1 MASTR
6 NVVRL
11 RAVIIGIVA
20 AGSAAFL
27 IPTIAAAVP
36 RDPATD
42 TIASVTQRLDSLSK
56 QSESLAEK
64 YNGAQ
69 ITLTARQKSADKAQN
84 ALRSAVAAYQTARA
98 QLADTVKSQYEGA
111 QFSTAGALL
120 TSTTDAN
127 YLDKVEALNLLNA
140 HRSAVVAELIT
151 ARANADKAQ
160 NAAADA
166 LQQAKTVRD
175 TVSKQ
180 RADVEVQTKKY
191 TDLLATLNAQ
201 QQEAYRDRNAPTTA
215 QLATTTQAPARPG
228 THGPCAA
235 SRSACGRRR
244 QRQGADAVAYA
255 RAQLG
260 KPYVFGAAGPDAFD
274 CSGLTMMAWA
284 AAGVSLPH
292 YAPSQMQNGSV
303 GADRCLG
310 HAARRPD
317 LPLPR
322 YRPCGDLCRQRDGN
336 LGPPARRRGE
346 VRQRR
351 LRHAEHRRRAT
362 YRLSLTQTPSGDST
376 PGTPP
381 GRGPN
386 LVWTNIIRLR
396 RRGPC

>member
-1 MASTR
+1 VASTR
-6 NVVRL
+6 NAARL

-42 TIASVTQRLDSLSK
+42 TIASVTQRLDNLSK

-69 ITLTARQKSADKAQN
+69 ITLTARQKAAGKAQS
-84 ALRSAVAAYQTARA
+84 AFRSAAATYQTARA
-98 QLADTVKSQYEGA
+98 QLTNTLKSQYEGA

-120 TSTTDAN
+120 TSTNEAN

-160 NAAADA
+160 EAAADA
-166 LQQAKTVRD
+166 LHKAKSVRD
-175 TVSKQ
+175 LVSKQ
-180 RADVEVQTKKY
+180 RADVEAKTKKY

-201 QQEAYRDRNAPTTA
+201 QQEQYRDRNAPTAA
-215 QLATTTQAPARPG
+215 QLATTQTTQALPAAPAQ
-228 THGPCAA
+228 PAA
-235 SRSACGRRR
+235 PPAVGGGSAKA
-244 QRQGADAVAYA
+244 QIAVAYA

-260 KPYVFGAAGPDAFD
+260 KPYVFAAAGPDAFD

-292 YAPSQMQNGSV
+292 YAPTQMQYGSTV
-303 GADRCLG
+303 PIDVSAM
-310 HAARRPD
+310 
-317 LPLPR
+317 LP
-322 YRPCGDLCRQRDGN
+322 GDLIFLYPDIGHVEIYAGN
-336 LGPPARRRGE
+336 GMAISAPQPGDVVKYVSVAYDMPNIVGVRRI
-346 VRQRR
+346 
-351 LRHAEHRRRAT
+351 A
-362 YRLSLTQTPSGDST
+362 
-376 PGTPP
+376 
-381 GRGPN
+381 
-386 LVWTNIIRLR
+386 
-396 RRGPC
+396 

>member
-6 NVVRL
+6 NAARL

-42 TIASVTQRLDSLSK
+42 TIASVTQRLDNLSK

-69 ITLTARQKSADKAQN
+69 ITLTARQKAAGKAQS
-84 ALRSAVAAYQTARA
+84 AFRSAAATYQTARA
-98 QLADTVKSQYEGA
+98 QLTNTLKSQYEGA

-120 TSTTDAN
+120 TSTNEAN

-160 NAAADA
+160 EAAADA
-166 LQQAKTVRD
+166 LHKAKSVRD
-175 TVSKQ
+175 LVSKQ
-180 RADVEVQTKKY
+180 RADVEAKTKKY

-201 QQEAYRDRNAPTTA
+201 QQEQYRDRNAPTAA
-215 QLATTTQAPARPG
+215 QLATTQTTQALPAAPAQ
-228 THGPCAA
+228 PAA
-235 SRSACGRRR
+235 PPAVGGGSAKA
-244 QRQGADAVAYA
+244 QIAVAYA

-260 KPYVFGAAGPDAFD
+260 KPYVFAAAGPDAFD

-292 YAPSQMQNGSV
+292 FAPTQMQYGSTV
-303 GADRCLG
+303 PIDVSAM
-310 HAARRPD
+310 
-317 LPLPR
+317 LP
-322 YRPCGDLCRQRDGN
+322 GDLIFLYPDIGHVEIYAGN
-336 LGPPARRRGE
+336 GMAISAPQPGDVVKYVSVAYDMPNIVGVRRI
-346 VRQRR
+346 
-351 LRHAEHRRRAT
+351 A
-362 YRLSLTQTPSGDST
+362 
-376 PGTPP
+376 
-381 GRGPN
+381 
-386 LVWTNIIRLR
+386 
-396 RRGPC
+396 

>member
-1 MASTR
+1 VASTR
-6 NVVRL
+6 NAARL

-42 TIASVTQRLDSLSK
+42 TIASVTQRLDNLSK

-69 ITLTARQKSADKAQN
+69 ITLTARQKAAGKAQS
-84 ALRSAVAAYQTARA
+84 AFRSAAATYQTARA
-98 QLADTVKSQYEGA
+98 QLTNTLKSQYEGA

-120 TSTTDAN
+120 TSTNEAN

-160 NAAADA
+160 EAAADA
-166 LQQAKTVRD
+166 LHKAKSVRD
-175 TVSKQ
+175 LVSKQ
-180 RADVEVQTKKY
+180 RADVEAQTKKY

-201 QQEAYRDRNAPTTA
+201 QQEQYRDRNAPTAA
-215 QLATTTQAPARPG
+215 QLATTQTTQALPAAPAQ
-228 THGPCAA
+228 PAA
-235 SRSACGRRR
+235 PPAVGGGSAKA
-244 QRQGADAVAYA
+244 QIAVAYA

-260 KPYVFGAAGPDAFD
+260 KPYVFAAAGPDAFD

-292 YAPSQMQNGSV
+292 
-303 GADRCLG
+303 
-310 HAARRPD
+310 
-317 LPLPR
+317 
-322 YRPCGDLCRQRDGN
+322 
-336 LGPPARRRGE
+336 
-346 VRQRR
+346 
-351 LRHAEHRRRAT
+351 
-362 YRLSLTQTPSGDST
+362 
-376 PGTPP
+376 
-381 GRGPN
+381 
-386 LVWTNIIRLR
+386 
-396 RRGPC
+396 

>member
-1 MASTR
+1 VASTR
-6 NVVRL
+6 NAARL

-42 TIASVTQRLDSLSK
+42 TIASVTQRLDNLSK

-69 ITLTARQKSADKAQN
+69 ITLTARQKAAGKAQS
-84 ALRSAVAAYQTARA
+84 AFRSAAATYQTARA
-98 QLADTVKSQYEGA
+98 QLTNTLKSQYEGA

-120 TSTTDAN
+120 TSTNEAN

-160 NAAADA
+160 EAAADA
-166 LQQAKTVRD
+166 LHKAKSVRD
-175 TVSKQ
+175 LVSKQ
-180 RADVEVQTKKY
+180 RADVEAKTKKY

-201 QQEAYRDRNAPTTA
+201 QQEQYRDRNAPTAA
-215 QLATTTQAPARPG
+215 QLATTQTTQALPAAPAQ
-228 THGPCAA
+228 PAA
-235 SRSACGRRR
+235 PPAVGGGSAKA
-244 QRQGADAVAYA
+244 QIAVAYA

-260 KPYVFGAAGPDAFD
+260 KPYVFAAAGPDAFD

-292 YAPSQMQNGSV
+292 FAPTQMQYGSTV
-303 GADRCLG
+303 PIDVSAM
-310 HAARRPD
+310 
-317 LPLPR
+317 LP
-322 YRPCGDLCRQRDGN
+322 GDLIFLYPDIGHVEIYAGN
-336 LGPPARRRGE
+336 GMAISAPQPGDVVKYVSVAYDMPNIVGVRRI
-346 VRQRR
+346 
-351 LRHAEHRRRAT
+351 A
-362 YRLSLTQTPSGDST
+362 
-376 PGTPP
+376 
-381 GRGPN
+381 
-386 LVWTNIIRLR
+386 
-396 RRGPC
+396 

>member
-6 NVVRL
+6 NAARL

-42 TIASVTQRLDSLSK
+42 TIASVTQRLDNLSK

-69 ITLTARQKSADKAQN
+69 ITLTARQKAAGKAQS
-84 ALRSAVAAYQTARA
+84 AFRSAAATYQTARA
-98 QLADTVKSQYEGA
+98 QLTNTLKSQYEGA

-120 TSTTDAN
+120 TSTNEAN

-160 NAAADA
+160 EAAADA
-166 LQQAKTVRD
+166 LQKAKSVRD
-175 TVSKQ
+175 LVSKQ
-180 RADVEVQTKKY
+180 RADVEAKTKKY

-201 QQEAYRDRNAPTTA
+201 QQEQYRDRNAPTAA
-215 QLATTTQAPARPG
+215 QLVTTQTTQAPTAPAQ
-228 THGPCAA
+228 PAA
-235 SRSACGRRR
+235 PPAVGGGSAKA
-244 QRQGADAVAYA
+244 QIAVAYA

-260 KPYVFGAAGPDAFD
+260 KPYVFAAAGPDAFD

-292 YAPSQMQNGSV
+292 FAPTQMQYGSTV
-303 GADRCLG
+303 PIDVSAM
-310 HAARRPD
+310 
-317 LPLPR
+317 LP
-322 YRPCGDLCRQRDGN
+322 GDLIFLYPDIGHVEIYAGN
-336 LGPPARRRGE
+336 GMAISAPQPGDVVKYVSVAYDMPNIVGVRRI
-346 VRQRR
+346 
-351 LRHAEHRRRAT
+351 A
-362 YRLSLTQTPSGDST
+362 
-376 PGTPP
+376 
-381 GRGPN
+381 
-386 LVWTNIIRLR
+386 
-396 RRGPC
+396 

>member
-6 NVVRL
+6 NAARL

-42 TIASVTQRLDSLSK
+42 TIATVTQRLDNLSK

-69 ITLTARQKSADKAQN
+69 ITLTARQKAAGKAQS
-84 ALRSAVAAYQTARA
+84 AFRSAAATYQTARA
-98 QLADTVKSQYEGA
+98 QLTNTLKSQYEGA

-120 TSTTDAN
+120 TSTNEAN

-160 NAAADA
+160 EAAADA
-166 LQQAKTVRD
+166 LQKAKSVRD
-175 TVSKQ
+175 LVSKQ
-180 RADVEVQTKKY
+180 RADVEAQTKKY

-201 QQEAYRDRNAPTTA
+201 QQEQYRDRNAPTAA
-215 QLATTTQAPARPG
+215 QLATTQTTQALPAAPAQ
-228 THGPCAA
+228 PAA
-235 SRSACGRRR
+235 PPAVGGGSAKA
-244 QRQGADAVAYA
+244 QIAVAYA

-260 KPYVFGAAGPDAFD
+260 KPYVFAAAGPDAFD

-292 YAPSQMQNGSV
+292 YAPSQMQYGSTV
-303 GADRCLG
+303 PIDVSAM
-310 HAARRPD
+310 
-317 LPLPR
+317 LP
-322 YRPCGDLCRQRDGN
+322 GDLIFLYPDIGHVEIYAGN
-336 LGPPARRRGE
+336 GMAISAPQPGDVVKYVSVAYDMPNIVGVRRI
-346 VRQRR
+346 
-351 LRHAEHRRRAT
+351 A
-362 YRLSLTQTPSGDST
+362 
-376 PGTPP
+376 
-381 GRGPN
+381 
-386 LVWTNIIRLR
+386 
-396 RRGPC
+396 

>member
-11 RAVIIGIVA
+11 RAVIVGIVA

-56 QSESLAEK
+56 QSEALAEK
-64 YNGAQ
+64 YNGAR

-151 ARANADKAQ
+151 ARGSADKAQ

-201 QQEAYRDRNAPTTA
+201 QQEAYRDRNAPTTD
-215 QLATTTQAPARPG
+215 QLATTTQAPATPA
-228 THGPCAA
+228 TPATPAQPAA
-235 SRSACGRRR
+235 PPAVGGGSAKA
-244 QRQGADAVAYA
+244 QTAVAYA

-303 GADRCLG
+303 VPIDVSAM
-310 HAARRPD
+310 
-317 LPLPR
+317 LP
-322 YRPCGDLCRQRDGN
+322 GDLIFLYPDVGHVEIYAGN
-336 LGPPARRRGE
+336 GMAISAPQPGDVVKYVSVAYDMPSIVGVRRI
-346 VRQRR
+346 
-351 LRHAEHRRRAT
+351 A
-362 YRLSLTQTPSGDST
+362 
-376 PGTPP
+376 
-381 GRGPN
+381 
-386 LVWTNIIRLR
+386 
-396 RRGPC
+396 

>member
-6 NVVRL
+6 NAARL

-42 TIASVTQRLDSLSK
+42 TIATVTQRLDNLSK

-69 ITLTARQKSADKAQN
+69 ITLTARQKAAGKAQS
-84 ALRSAVAAYQTARA
+84 AFRSAAATYQTARA
-98 QLADTVKSQYEGA
+98 QLTNTLKSQYEGA

-120 TSTTDAN
+120 TSTNEAN

-160 NAAADA
+160 EAAADA
-166 LQQAKTVRD
+166 LQKAKSVRD
-175 TVSKQ
+175 LLSKQ
-180 RADVEVQTKKY
+180 RAEVEAQTKKY

-201 QQEAYRDRNAPTTA
+201 QQEQYRDRNAPTAA
-215 QLATTTQAPARPG
+215 QLATTQTTQALPAAPAQ
-228 THGPCAA
+228 PAA
-235 SRSACGRRR
+235 PPAVGGGSAKA
-244 QRQGADAVAYA
+244 QIAVAYA

-260 KPYVFGAAGPDAFD
+260 KPYVFAAAGPDAFD

-292 YAPSQMQNGSV
+292 YAPSQMQYGSTV
-303 GADRCLG
+303 PIDVSAM
-310 HAARRPD
+310 
-317 LPLPR
+317 LP
-322 YRPCGDLCRQRDGN
+322 GDLIFLYPDIGHVEIYAGN
-336 LGPPARRRGE
+336 GMAISAPQPGDVVKYVSVAYDMPNIVGVRRI
-346 VRQRR
+346 
-351 LRHAEHRRRAT
+351 A
-362 YRLSLTQTPSGDST
+362 
-376 PGTPP
+376 
-381 GRGPN
+381 
-386 LVWTNIIRLR
+386 
-396 RRGPC
+396 

>member
-1 MASTR
+1 VASTR
-6 NVVRL
+6 NAARL

-36 RDPATD
+36 SDPATE
-42 TIASVTQRLDSLSK
+42 TIASVTQRLDRLSK

-69 ITLTARQKSADKAQN
+69 ITLTARRKSADKAQN

-140 HRSAVVAELIT
+140 HRSAVVAELIV
-151 ARANADKAQ
+151 AKGNADNAQ

-175 TVSKQ
+175 TVRKQ

-201 QQEAYRDRNAPTTA
+201 QQEAYLDRNAPTTA
-215 QLATTTQAPARPG
+215 QLATTTEAPAP
-228 THGPCAA
+228 PAQPAA
-235 SRSACGRRR
+235 PPAVGGGSAKA
-244 QRQGADAVAYA
+244 QTAVAYA

-292 YAPSQMQNGSV
+292 FAPSQMQSGSV
-303 GADRCLG
+303 VPIDVSAM
-310 HAARRPD
+310 
-317 LPLPR
+317 LP
-322 YRPCGDLCRQRDGN
+322 GDLIFLYPDVGHVEIYAGN
-336 LGPPARRRGE
+336 GMAISAPQPGDVVKYVSVAYDMPSIVGVRRI
-346 VRQRR
+346 
-351 LRHAEHRRRAT
+351 A
-362 YRLSLTQTPSGDST
+362 
-376 PGTPP
+376 
-381 GRGPN
+381 
-386 LVWTNIIRLR
+386 
-396 RRGPC
+396 

>member
-6 NVVRL
+6 NAARL

-42 TIASVTQRLDSLSK
+42 TIASVTQRLDNLSK

-69 ITLTARQKSADKAQN
+69 ITLTARQKAAGKAQS
-84 ALRSAVAAYQTARA
+84 AFRSAAATYQTARA
-98 QLADTVKSQYEGA
+98 QLTNTLKSQYEGA

-120 TSTTDAN
+120 TSTNEAN

-160 NAAADA
+160 EAAADA
-166 LQQAKTVRD
+166 LQKAKSVRD
-175 TVSKQ
+175 LVSKQ
-180 RADVEVQTKKY
+180 RADVEAKTKKY

-201 QQEAYRDRNAPTTA
+201 QQEQYRDRNAPTAA
-215 QLATTTQAPARPG
+215 QLATTQTTQALPAAPAQ
-228 THGPCAA
+228 PAA
-235 SRSACGRRR
+235 PPAVGGGSAKA
-244 QRQGADAVAYA
+244 QIAVAYA

-260 KPYVFGAAGPDAFD
+260 KPYVFAAAGPDAFD

-292 YAPSQMQNGSV
+292 YAPSQMQYGSTV
-303 GADRCLG
+303 PIDVSAM
-310 HAARRPD
+310 
-317 LPLPR
+317 LP
-322 YRPCGDLCRQRDGN
+322 GDLIFLYPDIGHVEIYAGN
-336 LGPPARRRGE
+336 GMAISAPQPGDVVKYVSVAYDMPNIVGVRRI
-346 VRQRR
+346 
-351 LRHAEHRRRAT
+351 A
-362 YRLSLTQTPSGDST
+362 
-376 PGTPP
+376 
-381 GRGPN
+381 
-386 LVWTNIIRLR
+386 
-396 RRGPC
+396 

>member
-1 MASTR
+1 VASTR
-6 NVVRL
+6 NAARL

-42 TIASVTQRLDSLSK
+42 TIASVTQRLDRLSK

-69 ITLTARQKSADKAQN
+69 ITLTARQKSADKAQH

-140 HRSAVVAELIT
+140 HRSAVVAELIV
-151 ARANADKAQ
+151 AKSNADNAQ

-166 LQQAKTVRD
+166 LQRAKTVRD
-175 TVSKQ
+175 TVRKQ

-201 QQEAYRDRNAPTTA
+201 QQEAYLNRNAPTTA
-215 QLATTTQAPARPG
+215 QLATTTEAPAPPAQR
-228 THGPCAA
+228 AA
-235 SRSACGRRR
+235 PPAVGGGSAKA
-244 QRQGADAVAYA
+244 QTAVAYA

-303 GADRCLG
+303 VPIDVSAM
-310 HAARRPD
+310 
-317 LPLPR
+317 LP
-322 YRPCGDLCRQRDGN
+322 GDLIFLYPDVGHVEIYAGN
-336 LGPPARRRGE
+336 GMAISAPQPGDVVKYVSVAYDMPSIVGVRRI
-346 VRQRR
+346 
-351 LRHAEHRRRAT
+351 A
-362 YRLSLTQTPSGDST
+362 
-376 PGTPP
+376 
-381 GRGPN
+381 
-386 LVWTNIIRLR
+386 
-396 RRGPC
+396 

>member
-6 NVVRL
+6 NAARL

-69 ITLTARQKSADKAQN
+69 ITLTARQKSADKAQK
-84 ALRSAVAAYQTARA
+84 ALRSAVAVYQTARA
-98 QLADTVKSQYEGA
+98 QLAETVKSQYEGA

-120 TSTTDAN
+120 TSTTGAN

-140 HRSAVVAELIT
+140 HRSAVVAELIV
-151 ARANADKAQ
+151 AKSNADKAQ
-160 NAAADA
+160 NAAGDA

-175 TVSKQ
+175 TVRKQ

-201 QQEAYRDRNAPTTA
+201 QQEAYRNRNAPTTA
-215 QLATTTQAPARPG
+215 QLATTTEAPAAPAQ
-228 THGPCAA
+228 PAA
-235 SRSACGRRR
+235 PPAVGGGSAKA
-244 QRQGADAVAYA
+244 QTAVAYA

-303 GADRCLG
+303 VPIDVSAM
-310 HAARRPD
+310 
-317 LPLPR
+317 LP
-322 YRPCGDLCRQRDGN
+322 GDLIFLYPDVGHVEIYAGN
-336 LGPPARRRGE
+336 GMAISAPQPGDVVKYVSVAYDMPSIVGVRRI
-346 VRQRR
+346 
-351 LRHAEHRRRAT
+351 A
-362 YRLSLTQTPSGDST
+362 
-376 PGTPP
+376 
-381 GRGPN
+381 
-386 LVWTNIIRLR
+386 
-396 RRGPC
+396 

>member
-6 NVVRL
+6 NAARL

-42 TIASVTQRLDSLSK
+42 TIATVTQRLDNLSK

-69 ITLTARQKSADKAQN
+69 ITLTARQKAAGKAQS
-84 ALRSAVAAYQTARA
+84 AFRSAAATYQTARA
-98 QLADTVKSQYEGA
+98 QLTNTLKSQYEGA

-120 TSTTDAN
+120 TSTNEAN

-160 NAAADA
+160 EAAADA
-166 LQQAKTVRD
+166 LQKAKSVRD
-175 TVSKQ
+175 LVSKQ
-180 RADVEVQTKKY
+180 RADVEAKTKKY

-201 QQEAYRDRNAPTTA
+201 QQEQYRDRNAPTAA
-215 QLATTTQAPARPG
+215 QLATTQTTQALPAAPAQ
-228 THGPCAA
+228 PAA
-235 SRSACGRRR
+235 PPAVGGGSAKA
-244 QRQGADAVAYA
+244 QIAVAYA

-260 KPYVFGAAGPDAFD
+260 KPYVFAAAGPDAFD

-292 YAPSQMQNGSV
+292 FAPTQMQYGSTV
-303 GADRCLG
+303 PIDVSAM
-310 HAARRPD
+310 
-317 LPLPR
+317 LP
-322 YRPCGDLCRQRDGN
+322 GDLIFLYPDIGHVEIYAGN
-336 LGPPARRRGE
+336 GMAISAPQPGDVVKYVSVAYDMPNIVGVRRI
-346 VRQRR
+346 
-351 LRHAEHRRRAT
+351 A
-362 YRLSLTQTPSGDST
+362 
-376 PGTPP
+376 
-381 GRGPN
+381 
-386 LVWTNIIRLR
+386 
-396 RRGPC
+396 

>member
-6 NVVRL
+6 NAARL

-42 TIASVTQRLDSLSK
+42 TIASVTQRLDNLSK

-69 ITLTARQKSADKAQN
+69 ITLTARQKAAGKAQS
-84 ALRSAVAAYQTARA
+84 AFRSAAATYQTARA
-98 QLADTVKSQYEGA
+98 QLTNTLKSQYEGA

-120 TSTTDAN
+120 TSTNEAN

-160 NAAADA
+160 EAAADA
-166 LQQAKTVRD
+166 LQKAKSVRD
-175 TVSKQ
+175 LVSKQ
-180 RADVEVQTKKY
+180 RADVEAKTKKY

-201 QQEAYRDRNAPTTA
+201 QQEQYRDRNAPTAA
-215 QLATTTQAPARPG
+215 QLATTQTTQALPAAPAQ
-228 THGPCAA
+228 PAA
-235 SRSACGRRR
+235 PPAVGGGSAKA
-244 QRQGADAVAYA
+244 QIAVAYA

-260 KPYVFGAAGPDAFD
+260 KPYVFAAAGPDAFD

-292 YAPSQMQNGSV
+292 FAPTQMQYGSTV
-303 GADRCLG
+303 PIDVSAM
-310 HAARRPD
+310 
-317 LPLPR
+317 LP
-322 YRPCGDLCRQRDGN
+322 GDLIFLYPDIGHVEIYAGN
-336 LGPPARRRGE
+336 GMAISAPQPGDVVKYVSVAYDMPNIVGVRRI
-346 VRQRR
+346 
-351 LRHAEHRRRAT
+351 A
-362 YRLSLTQTPSGDST
+362 
-376 PGTPP
+376 
-381 GRGPN
+381 
-386 LVWTNIIRLR
+386 
-396 RRGPC
+396 

>member
-1 MASTR
+1 VASTR
-6 NVVRL
+6 NAARL

-27 IPTIAAAVP
+27 IPTTAAAVP

-42 TIASVTQRLDSLSK
+42 TIASVTQRLDGLSK
-56 QSESLAEK
+56 RSESLAEK

-140 HRSAVVAELIT
+140 HRSAVVAELIA
-151 ARANADKAQ
+151 ARGNADKAQ

-175 TVSKQ
+175 TVRKQ

-215 QLATTTQAPARPG
+215 QLATTTQAPATPAQ
-228 THGPCAA
+228 PAA
-235 SRSACGRRR
+235 PPAVGGGSAKA
-244 QRQGADAVAYA
+244 QTAVAYA

-303 GADRCLG
+303 VPIDVSAM
-310 HAARRPD
+310 
-317 LPLPR
+317 LP
-322 YRPCGDLCRQRDGN
+322 GDLIFLYPDVGHVEIYAGN
-336 LGPPARRRGE
+336 GMAISAPQPGDVVKYVSVAYDMPSIVGVRRI
-346 VRQRR
+346 
-351 LRHAEHRRRAT
+351 A
-362 YRLSLTQTPSGDST
+362 
-376 PGTPP
+376 
-381 GRGPN
+381 
-386 LVWTNIIRLR
+386 
-396 RRGPC
+396 

>member
-1 MASTR
+1 VASTR
-6 NVVRL
+6 NAARL

-56 QSESLAEK
+56 RSEALAEK
-64 YNGAQ
+64 YNGAK

-140 HRSAVVAELIT
+140 HRSAVVAELIA
-151 ARANADKAQ
+151 ARGNADKAQ

-166 LQQAKTVRD
+166 LQEAKTVRD
-175 TVSKQ
+175 TVRKQ

-201 QQEAYRDRNAPTTA
+201 QQEAYRNRNAPTTA
-215 QLATTTQAPARPG
+215 ELATTTQAPATPAQ
-228 THGPCAA
+228 PAA
-235 SRSACGRRR
+235 PAAVGGGSAKA
-244 QRQGADAVAYA
+244 QTAVAYA

-292 YAPSQMQNGSV
+292 YAPSQMQDGSV
-303 GADRCLG
+303 VPIDVSAM
-310 HAARRPD
+310 
-317 LPLPR
+317 LP
-322 YRPCGDLCRQRDGN
+322 GDLIFLYPDVGHVEIYAGN
-336 LGPPARRRGE
+336 GMAISAPQPGDVVKYVSVAYDMPSIVGVRRI
-346 VRQRR
+346 
-351 LRHAEHRRRAT
+351 A
-362 YRLSLTQTPSGDST
+362 
-376 PGTPP
+376 
-381 GRGPN
+381 
-386 LVWTNIIRLR
+386 
-396 RRGPC
+396 

>member
-1 MASTR
+1 VASTR
-6 NVVRL
+6 NAARL

-42 TIASVTQRLDSLSK
+42 TIATVTQRLDNLSK

-69 ITLTARQKSADKAQN
+69 ITLTARQKAAGKAQS
-84 ALRSAVAAYQTARA
+84 AFRSAAATYQTARA
-98 QLADTVKSQYEGA
+98 QLTNTLKSQYEGA

-120 TSTTDAN
+120 TSTNEAN

-160 NAAADA
+160 EAAADA
-166 LQQAKTVRD
+166 LQKAKSVRD
-175 TVSKQ
+175 LVSKQ
-180 RADVEVQTKKY
+180 RADVEAQTKKY

-201 QQEAYRDRNAPTTA
+201 QQEQYRDRNAPTAA
-215 QLATTTQAPARPG
+215 QLATTQTTQALPAAPAQ
-228 THGPCAA
+228 PAA
-235 SRSACGRRR
+235 PPAVGGGSAKA
-244 QRQGADAVAYA
+244 QIAVAYA

-260 KPYVFGAAGPDAFD
+260 KPYVFAAAGPDAFD

-292 YAPSQMQNGSV
+292 YAPTQMQYGSTV
-303 GADRCLG
+303 PIDVSAM
-310 HAARRPD
+310 
-317 LPLPR
+317 LP
-322 YRPCGDLCRQRDGN
+322 GDLIFLYPDIGHVEIYAGN
-336 LGPPARRRGE
+336 GMAISAPQPGDVVKYVSVAYDMPNIVGVRRI
-346 VRQRR
+346 
-351 LRHAEHRRRAT
+351 A
-362 YRLSLTQTPSGDST
+362 
-376 PGTPP
+376 
-381 GRGPN
+381 
-386 LVWTNIIRLR
+386 
-396 RRGPC
+396 

>member
-6 NVVRL
+6 NAARL
-11 RAVIIGIVA
+11 RALIIGIVA
-20 AGSAAFL
+20 AGSAVFL

-42 TIASVTQRLDSLSK
+42 TIASVTQRLDTLSK
-56 QSESLAEK
+56 QSEALAEK

-69 ITLTARQKSADKAQN
+69 ITLAARQKTADKAER
-84 ALRSAVAAYQTARA
+84 AVRSAAAAYQTARA
-98 QLADTVKSQYEGA
+98 QLTNTVKSQYEGA

-120 TSTTDAN
+120 TSTNEAN

-160 NAAADA
+160 ETAADA
-166 LQQAKTVRD
+166 LRQAKSVRD
-175 TVSKQ
+175 LVSKQ
-180 RADVEVQTKKY
+180 RADVEAQTKKY

-215 QLATTTQAPARPG
+215 QLATTQEPATTPAQPAAPPAVG
-228 THGPCAA
+228 GG
-235 SRSACGRRR
+235 SAKA
-244 QRQGADAVAYA
+244 QTAVAYA

-292 YAPSQMQNGSV
+292 YAPTQMQYGSSV
-303 GADRCLG
+303 PIDVSAM
-310 HAARRPD
+310 
-317 LPLPR
+317 LP
-322 YRPCGDLCRQRDGN
+322 GDLIFLYPYVGHVEIYAGN
-336 LGPPARRRGE
+336 GMAISAPQTGDVVKYVSVAYDMPNIVGVRRI
-346 VRQRR
+346 
-351 LRHAEHRRRAT
+351 A
-362 YRLSLTQTPSGDST
+362 
-376 PGTPP
+376 
-381 GRGPN
+381 
-386 LVWTNIIRLR
+386 
-396 RRGPC
+396 

>member
-1 MASTR
+1 VASTR
-6 NVVRL
+6 NAARL

-42 TIASVTQRLDSLSK
+42 TIASVTQRLDNLSK

-69 ITLTARQKSADKAQN
+69 ITLTARQKAAGKAQS
-84 ALRSAVAAYQTARA
+84 AFRSAAATYQTARA
-98 QLADTVKSQYEGA
+98 QLTNTLKSQYEGA

-120 TSTTDAN
+120 TSTNEAN

-160 NAAADA
+160 EAAADA
-166 LQQAKTVRD
+166 LQKAKSVRD
-175 TVSKQ
+175 LVSKQ
-180 RADVEVQTKKY
+180 RADVETQTKKY

-201 QQEAYRDRNAPTTA
+201 QQEQYRDRNAPTAA
-215 QLATTTQAPARPG
+215 QLATTQTTQALPAAPAQ
-228 THGPCAA
+228 PAA
-235 SRSACGRRR
+235 PPAVGGGSAKA
-244 QRQGADAVAYA
+244 QIAVAYA

-260 KPYVFGAAGPDAFD
+260 KPYVFAAAGPDAFD

-292 YAPSQMQNGSV
+292 YAPTQMQYGSTV
-303 GADRCLG
+303 PIDVSAM
-310 HAARRPD
+310 
-317 LPLPR
+317 LP
-322 YRPCGDLCRQRDGN
+322 GDLIFLYPDIGHVEIYAGN
-336 LGPPARRRGE
+336 GMAISAPQPGDVVKYVSVAYDMPNIVGVRRI
-346 VRQRR
+346 
-351 LRHAEHRRRAT
+351 A
-362 YRLSLTQTPSGDST
+362 
-376 PGTPP
+376 
-381 GRGPN
+381 
-386 LVWTNIIRLR
+386 
-396 RRGPC
+396 

>member
-1 MASTR
+1 VASTR
-6 NVVRL
+6 NAARL
-11 RAVIIGIVA
+11 RALIIGIVA

-42 TIASVTQRLDSLSK
+42 TIASVSQRLDSLSK
-56 QSESLAEK
+56 QSEALAEK

-120 TSTTDAN
+120 TSTNEAN
-127 YLDKVEALNLLNA
+127 YLDKVAALNLLNA

-151 ARANADKAQ
+151 ARASADNAK

-180 RADVEVQTKKY
+180 RADVEAQTKKY

-201 QQEAYRDRNAPTTA
+201 QQEAYRNRNAPTTA
-215 QLATTTQAPARPG
+215 QLATTQAPATPAQ
-228 THGPCAA
+228 PAA
-235 SRSACGRRR
+235 PPAVGGGSAKA
-244 QRQGADAVAYA
+244 QIAVGYA

-260 KPYVFGAAGPDAFD
+260 KPYVFGATGPDAFD

-292 YAPSQMQNGSV
+292 YAPSQMQYGSV
-303 GADRCLG
+303 VPIDVSAM
-310 HAARRPD
+310 
-317 LPLPR
+317 LP
-322 YRPCGDLCRQRDGN
+322 GDLIFLYPYVGHVEIYAGN
-336 LGPPARRRGE
+336 GMAISAPQTGDVVKYVSVAYDMPNIVGVRRI
-346 VRQRR
+346 
-351 LRHAEHRRRAT
+351 A
-362 YRLSLTQTPSGDST
+362 
-376 PGTPP
+376 
-381 GRGPN
+381 
-386 LVWTNIIRLR
+386 
-396 RRGPC
+396 

>member
-1 MASTR
+1 VASTR
-6 NVVRL
+6 NAARL

-42 TIASVTQRLDSLSK
+42 TIASVTQRLDNLSK

-69 ITLTARQKSADKAQN
+69 ITLTARQKAAGKAQS
-84 ALRSAVAAYQTARA
+84 AFRSAAATYQTARA
-98 QLADTVKSQYEGA
+98 QLTNTLKSQYEGA

-120 TSTTDAN
+120 TSTNEAN

-160 NAAADA
+160 EAAADA
-166 LQQAKTVRD
+166 LQKAKSVRD
-175 TVSKQ
+175 LVSKQ
-180 RADVEVQTKKY
+180 RADVEAKTKKY

-201 QQEAYRDRNAPTTA
+201 QQEQYRDRNAPTAA
-215 QLATTTQAPARPG
+215 QLATTQTTQALPAAPAQ
-228 THGPCAA
+228 PAA
-235 SRSACGRRR
+235 PPAVGGGSAKA
-244 QRQGADAVAYA
+244 QIAVAYA

-260 KPYVFGAAGPDAFD
+260 KPYVFAAAGPDAFD

-292 YAPSQMQNGSV
+292 YAPTQMQYGSTV
-303 GADRCLG
+303 PIDVSAM
-310 HAARRPD
+310 
-317 LPLPR
+317 LP
-322 YRPCGDLCRQRDGN
+322 GDLIFLYPDIGHVEIYAGN
-336 LGPPARRRGE
+336 GMAISAPQPGDVVKYVSVAYDMPNIVGVRRI
-346 VRQRR
+346 
-351 LRHAEHRRRAT
+351 A
-362 YRLSLTQTPSGDST
+362 
-376 PGTPP
+376 
-381 GRGPN
+381 
-386 LVWTNIIRLR
+386 
-396 RRGPC
+396 

>member
-1 MASTR
+1 VASTR
-6 NVVRL
+6 NAARL

-56 QSESLAEK
+56 RSESLAEK

-69 ITLTARQKSADKAQN
+69 ITLTARQKSADKAQH

-140 HRSAVVAELIT
+140 HRSAVVAELIV
-151 ARANADKAQ
+151 AKSNADNAQ

-166 LQQAKTVRD
+166 LQRAKTVRD
-175 TVSKQ
+175 TVRKQ

-201 QQEAYRDRNAPTTA
+201 QQEAYRNRNAPTTA
-215 QLATTTQAPARPG
+215 QLATTTEAPATPA
-228 THGPCAA
+228 TPAQPVAPPAA
-235 SRSACGRRR
+235 GGGSAKA
-244 QRQGADAVAYA
+244 QTAVAYA

-303 GADRCLG
+303 VPIDVSAM
-310 HAARRPD
+310 
-317 LPLPR
+317 LP
-322 YRPCGDLCRQRDGN
+322 GDLIFLYPDIGHVEIYSGN
-336 LGPPARRRGE
+336 GMAISAPQPGDVVKYVSVAYDMPSIVGVRRI
-346 VRQRR
+346 
-351 LRHAEHRRRAT
+351 A
-362 YRLSLTQTPSGDST
+362 
-376 PGTPP
+376 
-381 GRGPN
+381 
-386 LVWTNIIRLR
+386 
-396 RRGPC
+396 

>member
-1 MASTR
+1 VASTR
-6 NVVRL
+6 NAARL

-42 TIASVTQRLDSLSK
+42 TIASVTQRLDNLSK

-69 ITLTARQKSADKAQN
+69 ITLTARQKAAGKAQS
-84 ALRSAVAAYQTARA
+84 AFRSAAATYQTARA
-98 QLADTVKSQYEGA
+98 QLTNTLKSQYEGA

-120 TSTTDAN
+120 TSTNEAN

-160 NAAADA
+160 EAAADA
-166 LQQAKTVRD
+166 LQKAKSVRD
-175 TVSKQ
+175 LVSKQ
-180 RADVEVQTKKY
+180 RADVEAKTKKY

-201 QQEAYRDRNAPTTA
+201 QQEQYRDRNAPTAA
-215 QLATTTQAPARPG
+215 QLATTQTTQALPAAPAQ
-228 THGPCAA
+228 PAA
-235 SRSACGRRR
+235 PPAVGGGSAKA
-244 QRQGADAVAYA
+244 QIAVAYA

-260 KPYVFGAAGPDAFD
+260 KPYVFAAAGPDAFD

-292 YAPSQMQNGSV
+292 YAPSQMQYGSTV
-303 GADRCLG
+303 PIDVSAM
-310 HAARRPD
+310 
-317 LPLPR
+317 LP
-322 YRPCGDLCRQRDGN
+322 GDLIFLYPDIGHVEIYAGN
-336 LGPPARRRGE
+336 GMAISAPQPGDVVKYVSVAYDMPNIVGVRRI
-346 VRQRR
+346 
-351 LRHAEHRRRAT
+351 A
-362 YRLSLTQTPSGDST
+362 
-376 PGTPP
+376 
-381 GRGPN
+381 
-386 LVWTNIIRLR
+386 
-396 RRGPC
+396 

>member
-1 MASTR
+1 VASTR
-6 NVVRL
+6 NAARL

-42 TIASVTQRLDSLSK
+42 TIASVTQRLDNLSK

-69 ITLTARQKSADKAQN
+69 ITLTARQKAAGKAQS
-84 ALRSAVAAYQTARA
+84 AFRSAAATYQTARA
-98 QLADTVKSQYEGA
+98 QLTNTLKSQYEGA

-120 TSTTDAN
+120 TSTNEAN

-160 NAAADA
+160 EAAADA
-166 LQQAKTVRD
+166 LHKAKSVRD
-175 TVSKQ
+175 LVSKQ
-180 RADVEVQTKKY
+180 RADVEAQTKKY

-201 QQEAYRDRNAPTTA
+201 QQEQYRDRNAPTAA
-215 QLATTTQAPARPG
+215 QLATTQTTQALPAAPAQ
-228 THGPCAA
+228 PAA
-235 SRSACGRRR
+235 PPAVGGGSAKA
-244 QRQGADAVAYA
+244 QIAVAYA

-260 KPYVFGAAGPDAFD
+260 KPYVFAAAGPDAFD

-292 YAPSQMQNGSV
+292 YAPTQMQYGSTV
-303 GADRCLG
+303 PIDVSAM
-310 HAARRPD
+310 
-317 LPLPR
+317 LP
-322 YRPCGDLCRQRDGN
+322 GDLIFLYPDIGHVEIYAGN
-336 LGPPARRRGE
+336 GMAISAPQPGDVVKYVSVAYDMPNIVGVRRI
-346 VRQRR
+346 
-351 LRHAEHRRRAT
+351 A
-362 YRLSLTQTPSGDST
+362 
-376 PGTPP
+376 
-381 GRGPN
+381 
-386 LVWTNIIRLR
+386 
-396 RRGPC
+396 

>member
-1 MASTR
+1 VASTR
-6 NVVRL
+6 NAARL

-42 TIASVTQRLDSLSK
+42 TIATVTQRLDNLSK

-69 ITLTARQKSADKAQN
+69 ITLTARQKAAGKAQS
-84 ALRSAVAAYQTARA
+84 AFRSAAATYQTARA
-98 QLADTVKSQYEGA
+98 QLTNTLKSQYEGA

-120 TSTTDAN
+120 TSTNEAN

-160 NAAADA
+160 EAAADA
-166 LQQAKTVRD
+166 LHKAKSVRD
-175 TVSKQ
+175 LVSKQ
-180 RADVEVQTKKY
+180 RADVEAQTKKY

-201 QQEAYRDRNAPTTA
+201 QQEQYRDRNAPTAA
-215 QLATTTQAPARPG
+215 QLATTQTTQALPAAPAQ
-228 THGPCAA
+228 PAA
-235 SRSACGRRR
+235 PPAVGGGSAKA
-244 QRQGADAVAYA
+244 QIAVAYA

-260 KPYVFGAAGPDAFD
+260 KPYVFAAAGPDAFD

-292 YAPSQMQNGSV
+292 YAPSQMQYGSTV
-303 GADRCLG
+303 PIDVSAM
-310 HAARRPD
+310 
-317 LPLPR
+317 LP
-322 YRPCGDLCRQRDGN
+322 GDLIFLYPDIGHVEIYAGN
-336 LGPPARRRGE
+336 GMAISAPQPGDVVKYVSVAYDMPNIVGVRRI
-346 VRQRR
+346 
-351 LRHAEHRRRAT
+351 A
-362 YRLSLTQTPSGDST
+362 
-376 PGTPP
+376 
-381 GRGPN
+381 
-386 LVWTNIIRLR
+386 
-396 RRGPC
+396 

>member
-1 MASTR
+1 VASTR
-6 NVVRL
+6 NAARL

-42 TIASVTQRLDSLSK
+42 TIASVTQRLDRLSK

-140 HRSAVVAELIT
+140 HRSAVVAELIV
-151 ARANADKAQ
+151 AKGNADNAQ

-175 TVSKQ
+175 TVRKQ

-201 QQEAYRDRNAPTTA
+201 QQEAYLNRNAPTTA
-215 QLATTTQAPARPG
+215 QLATTTEAPAAP
-228 THGPCAA
+228 PAQPAA
-235 SRSACGRRR
+235 PPAVGGGSAKA
-244 QRQGADAVAYA
+244 QTAVAYA

-292 YAPSQMQNGSV
+292 YAPSQMQSGSV
-303 GADRCLG
+303 VPIDVSAM
-310 HAARRPD
+310 
-317 LPLPR
+317 LP
-322 YRPCGDLCRQRDGN
+322 GDLIFLYPDVGHVEIYAGN
-336 LGPPARRRGE
+336 GMAISAPQPGDVVKYVSVAYDMPSIVGVRRI
-346 VRQRR
+346 
-351 LRHAEHRRRAT
+351 A
-362 YRLSLTQTPSGDST
+362 
-376 PGTPP
+376 
-381 GRGPN
+381 
-386 LVWTNIIRLR
+386 
-396 RRGPC
+396 

>member
-6 NVVRL
+6 NAARL

-42 TIASVTQRLDSLSK
+42 TIASVTQRLDNLSK

-69 ITLTARQKSADKAQN
+69 ITLTARQKAAGKAQS
-84 ALRSAVAAYQTARA
+84 AFRSAAATYQTARA
-98 QLADTVKSQYEGA
+98 QLTNTLKSQYEGA

-120 TSTTDAN
+120 TSTNEAN

-160 NAAADA
+160 EAAADA
-166 LQQAKTVRD
+166 LHKAKSVRD
-175 TVSKQ
+175 LVSKQ
-180 RADVEVQTKKY
+180 RADVEAQTKKY

-201 QQEAYRDRNAPTTA
+201 QQEQYRDRNAPTAA
-215 QLATTTQAPARPG
+215 QLATTQTTQALSAPAQP
-228 THGPCAA
+228 AA
-235 SRSACGRRR
+235 PPAVGGGSAKA
-244 QRQGADAVAYA
+244 QIAVAYA

-260 KPYVFGAAGPDAFD
+260 KPYVFAAAGPDAFD

-292 YAPSQMQNGSV
+292 FAPSQMQYGSSVPIDV
-303 GADRCLG
+303 GAM
-310 HAARRPD
+310 
-317 LPLPR
+317 LP
-322 YRPCGDLCRQRDGN
+322 GDLIFLYPDIGHVEIYAGN
-336 LGPPARRRGE
+336 GMAISAPQPGDVVKYVSVAYDMPNIVGVRRI
-346 VRQRR
+346 
-351 LRHAEHRRRAT
+351 A
-362 YRLSLTQTPSGDST
+362 
-376 PGTPP
+376 
-381 GRGPN
+381 
-386 LVWTNIIRLR
+386 
-396 RRGPC
+396 

>member
-6 NVVRL
+6 NAARL

-42 TIASVTQRLDSLSK
+42 TIASVTQRLDGLSK
-56 QSESLAEK
+56 RSESLAEK

-69 ITLTARQKSADKAQN
+69 VTLTARQKSADKAQN
-84 ALRSAVAAYQTARA
+84 VLRSAVAAYQTARA

-140 HRSAVVAELIT
+140 HRSAVVAELIA
-151 ARANADKAQ
+151 ARGNADKAQ

-175 TVSKQ
+175 TVRKQ

-201 QQEAYRDRNAPTTA
+201 QQEAYRNRNAPTTA
-215 QLATTTQAPARPG
+215 QLATTTQAPATPAQ
-228 THGPCAA
+228 PAQPAA
-235 SRSACGRRR
+235 PPAVGGGSAKA
-244 QRQGADAVAYA
+244 QTAVAYA

-303 GADRCLG
+303 VPIDVSAM
-310 HAARRPD
+310 
-317 LPLPR
+317 LP
-322 YRPCGDLCRQRDGN
+322 GDLIFLYPDVGHVEIYAGN
-336 LGPPARRRGE
+336 GMAISAPQPGDVVKYVSVAYDMPSIVGVRRI
-346 VRQRR
+346 
-351 LRHAEHRRRAT
+351 A
-362 YRLSLTQTPSGDST
+362 
-376 PGTPP
+376 
-381 GRGPN
+381 
-386 LVWTNIIRLR
+386 
-396 RRGPC
+396 

>member
-1 MASTR
+1 VASTR
-6 NVVRL
+6 NAARL

-27 IPTIAAAVP
+27 IPTIAAALP

-42 TIASVTQRLDSLSK
+42 TIASVTQRLDRLSK

-69 ITLTARQKSADKAQN
+69 ITLKARQKSADKAEN

-140 HRSAVVAELIT
+140 HRSAVVAELIV
-151 ARANADKAQ
+151 AKGNADNAQ

-175 TVSKQ
+175 TVRKQ

-201 QQEAYRDRNAPTTA
+201 QQEAYLNRNAPTTA
-215 QLATTTQAPARPG
+215 QLATTTEAPAAP
-228 THGPCAA
+228 AA
-235 SRSACGRRR
+235 QPAAPPAVGGGSAKA
-244 QRQGADAVAYA
+244 QTAVAYA

-292 YAPSQMQNGSV
+292 YAPSQMQSGSV
-303 GADRCLG
+303 VPIDVSAM
-310 HAARRPD
+310 
-317 LPLPR
+317 LP
-322 YRPCGDLCRQRDGN
+322 GDLIFLYPDVGHVEIYAGN
-336 LGPPARRRGE
+336 GMAISAPQPGDVVKYVSVAYDMPSIVGVRRI
-346 VRQRR
+346 
-351 LRHAEHRRRAT
+351 A
-362 YRLSLTQTPSGDST
+362 
-376 PGTPP
+376 
-381 GRGPN
+381 
-386 LVWTNIIRLR
+386 
-396 RRGPC
+396 